1 MSATPHDGVGIGF
14 SFGGTAFTVTNI
26 VVTNTDP
33 AADDTIDVSH
43 LGLTAGS
50 SVRTISR
57 PLQGSATDTGREV
70 VVDYLGTNIIK
81 DASTGTLVLTMANPT
96 ATATVLTAISAAA
109 TVASST
115 LTFATNDA
123 IRGQVTFRV
132 ARY

>member
-1 MSATPHDGVGIGF
+1 MSATPHDGTGTVF

-26 VVTNTDP
+26 VVSNTDP

-43 LGLTAGS
+43 LGLTTGNS
-50 SVRTISR
+50 IRTITR

-81 DASTGTLVLTMANPT
+81 DASTGTLVLT
-96 ATATVLTAISAAA
+96 VGGSSAISAAA
-109 TVASST
+109 TVSAST

-123 IRGQVTFRV
+123 VRGQVTFKV

>member
-1 MSATPHDGVGIGF
+1 MSATPHDGTGTTF

-26 VVTNTDP
+26 VVSNTDP
-33 AADDTIDVSH
+33 AADETIDVSH
-43 LGLTAGS
+43 LGLTTGNS
-50 SVRTISR
+50 IRTISR

-81 DASTGTLVLTMANPT
+81 DASTGTLLLVVGGT
-96 ATATVLTAISAAA
+96 TAISASA
-109 TVASST
+109 TVSAST

-123 IRGQVTFRV
+123 VRGQVTFRV

>member
-1 MSATPHDGVGIGF
+1 MAVTPHDGTGTTF

-33 AADDTIDVSH
+33 ATDDTIDVSH
-43 LGLTAGS
+43 LGLTTGNS
-50 SVRTISR
+50 IRTITR

-81 DASTGTLVLTMANPT
+81 DASTGTLVLTVGSSTAIS
-96 ATATVLTAISAAA
+96 ATATVSA
-109 TVASST
+109 ST

-123 IRGQVTFRV
+123 VRGQVTFKV

>member
-1 MSATPHDGVGIGF
+1 MSATPHDGTGTTF

-43 LGLTAGS
+43 LGLTAGNS
-50 SVRTISR
+50 IRTISR

-81 DASTGTLVLTMANPT
+81 DASTGTLVLT
-96 ATATVLTAISAAA
+96 VGGSTAISASA
-109 TVASST
+109 TVSAST

-123 IRGQVTFRV
+123 VRGQVTFKV

>member
-1 MSATPHDGVGIGF
+1 MSATPHDGTGTTF

-43 LGLTAGS
+43 LGLTVGN

-81 DASTGTLVLTMANPT
+81 DASTGTLVLTVGGSA
-96 ATATVLTAISAAA
+96 AISAAA
-109 TVASST
+109 TVSSST

-123 IRGQVTFRV
+123 VRGQVAFKV

>member
-1 MSATPHDGVGIGF
+1 MSATPHDGSGTTF

-26 VVTNTDP
+26 VVSNTDP

-43 LGLTAGS
+43 LGLTTGN

-81 DASTGTLVLTMANPT
+81 DASTGTLVLT
-96 ATATVLTAISAAA
+96 VGSSTAISAFA
-109 TVASST
+109 TVSAST

-123 IRGQVTFRV
+123 VRGQVTFRV

>member
-1 MSATPHDGVGIGF
+1 MAATPHDGTGTTF

-33 AADDTIDVSH
+33 ATDDTIDVSH
-43 LGLTAGS
+43 LGLTTGN
-50 SVRTISR
+50 SVLTMSR

-81 DASTGTLVLTMANPT
+81 DASTGTLVLVVGA
-96 ATATVLTAISAAA
+96 ATAISAVA

-123 IRGQVTFRV
+123 VRGQVTFRV

>member
-1 MSATPHDGVGIGF
+1 MAATPHDGTGTTF

-26 VVTNTDP
+26 VVSNTDP

-43 LGLTAGS
+43 LGLTAGNS
-50 SVRTISR
+50 IRTISR

-81 DASTGTLVLTMANPT
+81 DASTGTLVLTVGAS
-96 ATATVLTAISAAA
+96 TAISAAA
-109 TVASST
+109 TVSAST

-123 IRGQVTFRV
+123 VRGQVTFRV

>member
-1 MSATPHDGVGIGF
+1 MSATPHDGSGTTF

-26 VVTNTDP
+26 VVSNTDP

-43 LGLTAGS
+43 LGLTTGN

-81 DASTGTLVLTMANPT
+81 DASTGTLSLT
-96 ATATVLTAISAAA
+96 VGGSTAISAAA
-109 TVASST
+109 TVSAST

-123 IRGQVTFRV
+123 VRGQVTFKV

>member
-1 MSATPHDGVGIGF
+1 MSATPHDGTGTTF

-43 LGLTAGS
+43 LGLTVGN

-70 VVDYLGTNIIK
+70 VMDYLGTNIIK
-81 DASTGTLVLTMANPT
+81 DASTGTLVLVVGAS
-96 ATATVLTAISAAA
+96 TAISAAA
-109 TVASST
+109 TVSSST

-123 IRGQVTFRV
+123 VRGQVTFKV

>member
-1 MSATPHDGVGIGF
+1 MAATPHDGTGTTF

-81 DASTGTLVLTMANPT
+81 DASTGTLVLTVGSA
-96 ATATVLTAISAAA
+96 TAISAAA
-109 TVASST
+109 TVSSST
-115 LTFATNDA
+115 LTLATNDA
-123 IRGQVTFRV
+123 VRGQVTFRV
-132 ARY
+132 GRY

>member
-1 MSATPHDGVGIGF
+1 MSATPHDGTGTVF
-14 SFGGTAFTVTNI
+14 TFGGTAFTVTNI
-26 VVTNTDP
+26 VVSNTDP

-43 LGLTAGS
+43 LGLTTGNS
-50 SVRTISR
+50 IKSISR

-81 DASTGTLVLTMANPT
+81 DASTGTLVLT
-96 ATATVLTAISAAA
+96 VGSSTAISAVA
-109 TVASST
+109 TVSAST

-123 IRGQVTFRV
+123 VRGQVTFKV

>member
-1 MSATPHDGVGIGF
+1 MAATPHDGTGTVF

-26 VVTNTDP
+26 VVSNTDP
-33 AADDTIDVSH
+33 SADDTIDVSH
-43 LGLTAGS
+43 LGLTTGN

-81 DASTGTLVLTMANPT
+81 DASTGTLVLT
-96 ATATVLTAISAAA
+96 VGGSTAISAAA
-109 TVASST
+109 TVSAST

-123 IRGQVTFRV
+123 VRGQVTFKV

>member
-1 MSATPHDGVGIGF
+1 MAATPHDGTGTTF

-26 VVTNTDP
+26 VVCNTDQAP
-33 AADDTIDVSH
+33 DDTIDVSH
-43 LGLTAGS
+43 LGLTAGNS
-50 SVRTISR
+50 IRTISR

-81 DASTGTLVLTMANPT
+81 DASTGTLVLTVGAS
-96 ATATVLTAISAAA
+96 TAISAAA
-109 TVASST
+109 TVSAST

-123 IRGQVTFRV
+123 VRGQVTFRV

>member
-1 MSATPHDGVGIGF
+1 MSATPHDGSGTTF

-26 VVTNTDP
+26 VVSNTDP

-43 LGLTAGS
+43 LGLTTGN
-50 SVRTISR
+50 SVRTIQR

-81 DASTGTLVLTMANPT
+81 DAITGTLVLTVGGGSP
-96 ATATVLTAISAAA
+96 AISAAA

-123 IRGQVTFRV
+123 VRGQVTFKV

>member
-1 MSATPHDGVGIGF
+1 MAATPHDGTGTVF
-14 SFGGTAFTVTNI
+14 TFGGTAFTVTNI

-33 AADDTIDVSH
+33 SADDTIDVSH
-43 LGLTAGS
+43 LGITAGN
-50 SVRTISR
+50 SVKTISR
-57 PLQGSATDTGREV
+57 PLKGSATDTGREV

-81 DASTGTLVLTMANPT
+81 DASTGTLVLTVGGSA
-96 ATATVLTAISAAA
+96 AISAAA

-123 IRGQVTFRV
+123 VRGQVTFRV

>member
-1 MSATPHDGVGIGF
+1 MSATPHDGAGTLF
-14 SFGGTAFTVTNI
+14 SFGGTSFTVTNI

-33 AADDTIDVSH
+33 AADDTIDISH
-43 LGLTAGS
+43 LGLTAGNS
-50 SVRTISR
+50 IRTISR

-81 DASTGTLVLTMANPT
+81 DASTGTLTLTVNGS
-96 ATATVLTAISAAA
+96 TAISASA
-109 TVASST
+109 TVSSST

-123 IRGQVTFRV
+123 VRGQVTFKV

>member
-1 MSATPHDGVGIGF
+1 MSATPHDGTGTTF

-43 LGLTAGS
+43 LGLTAGNS
-50 SVRTISR
+50 IRTISR

-70 VVDYLGTNIIK
+70 VVDYLGTNIIR
-81 DASTGTLVLTMANPT
+81 DASTGTLVLTVAGN
-96 ATATVLTAISAAA
+96 AAISAAA
-109 TVASST
+109 TVSSST

-123 IRGQVTFRV
+123 VRGQVTFRV